1 MSQAP
6 EDLIKVTHSALAKAV
21 ADANAASSYM
31 NSQFSRLK
39 EECNRLGVWD
49 GPNAR
54 AYKALQTEWDEAAEA
69 MRQVLLRIATTVEQ
83 INAGDKKRESEREA
97 RWRSRM

>member
-21 ADANAASSYM
+21 ADANETASYM
-31 NSQFSRLK
+31 NTQFTRLK
-39 EECNRLGVWD
+39 DECTRLGVWD

-54 AYKALQTEWDEAAEA
+54 AYKALQKEWDEAADA
-69 MRQVLLRIATTVEQ
+69 MRQILVKVATTVEQ
-83 INAGDKKRESEREA
+83 INAGDKKREAEREA